1 MVFKKENR
9 QEKVAAHWEK
19 VNLKH
24 KDKFGIYEDGEFVG
38 AIGQN
43 GRGLITQHRCRL
55 RLVPSQSSF
64 SSSIIRTFNVDTPHH
79 SIIDFF

>member
-1 MVFKKENR
+1 MHMVFKKENR

-24 KDKFGIYEDGEFVG
+24 KDKYGIYEDGEFVG

-43 GRGLITQHRCRL
+43 GRLLLLPDRVRIICKGLMSLATQGMHDTVVHIMDARRFHR
-55 RLVPSQSSF
+55 
-64 SSSIIRTFNVDTPHH
+64 
-79 SIIDFF
+79 